1 MVGVMVLGQ
10 VFAWETLGKHKK
22 AMMVG
27 AERLRGR
34 RGPEVGWRGNGAI
47 LTVSF
52 AVATKALYCSVTCNS
67 KHFFLPMF
75 CIMAVGEMLLQVFF
89 WDTG

>member
-1 MVGVMVLGQ
+1 
-10 VFAWETLGKHKK
+10 
-22 AMMVG
+22 MVG

-34 RGPEVGWRGNGAI
+34 LGPEVGWRGNAAI

-52 AVATKALYCSVTCNS
+52 AVETNALYCSVTCNS

-75 CIMAVGEMLLQVFF
+75 FIMAVGEMLVPVFF
-89 WDTG
+89 CTTG